1 VFKDGADSHIPSGN
15 VNPPKTKAT
24 TASLAQDSP
33 IAAAAASVIN
43 NEKSAQEPEPKI
55 NKTKEA

>member
-15 VNPPKTKAT
+15 VNAPKTKAT
-24 TASLAQDSP
+24 TASLAQDTP

-43 NEKSAQEPEPKI
+43 NEKGS
-55 NKTKEA
+55 